1 VSRGPLPYARQ
12 VNAASILEYWL
23 GPEAS
28 RDDPPRSVRQRWFEK
43 SAETDAYITREYA
56 SSVEPA
62 GRGKL
67 DSWAASARGRLALV
81 ILLDQFTRNIHRGSG
96 RMYEYDEKAV
106 ELTTQGLALRHDAE
120 LKAAERQF
128 LFMPLMHSEE
138 LADQTRSVQL
148 FESLAASAPS
158 FDSRSWA
165 QKHRDIVARFGR
177 FPHRNSL
184 LGRTSTAEEIEFL
197 REPGSSF

>member
-1 VSRGPLPYARQ
+1 
-12 VNAASILEYWL
+12 VNADSILEYWL

-28 RDDPPRSVRQRWFEK
+28 RDNPPRSNRQLWFEK
-43 SAETDAYITREYA
+43 SPETDAYITREYA
-56 SSVEPA
+56 SSVELA
-62 GRGKL
+62 GHGEL
-67 DSWAASARGRLALV
+67 DTWAAQARGRLALV

-106 ELTTQGLALRHDAE
+106 SLTRQGVALRQDAE

-128 LFMPLMHSEE
+128 LYMPLMHSEE
-138 LADQTRSVQL
+138 LADQTRSVEL
-148 FESLAASAPS
+148 FEALATVAPA

-197 REPGSSF
+197 RQPGSSF